1 MRLLKRRLNTL
12 YPHHGK
18 HISRLLAIKA
28 AIEPTSVEFHIHQV
42 AAAFQVSMARKQSR
56 KKNLLCTT
64 FSARYSNGIKA
75 MNIKKVN
82 GDTGHAAHNK
92 TPDKKLRPK
101 AAVFFIFG
109 YAFCANGA

>member
-12 YPHHGK
+12 YPHHGR

-42 AAAFQVSMARKQSR
+42 AAVFQVSMARKHSR
-56 KKNLLCTT
+56 KKNLLCTI
-64 FSARYSNGIKA
+64 FSARYSSGIKA
-75 MNIKKVN
+75 INIKKVN
-82 GDTGHAAHNK
+82 GDTGQAAHNK

-101 AAVFFIFG
+101 AADFFILVMP
-109 YAFCANGA
+109 FCANGA